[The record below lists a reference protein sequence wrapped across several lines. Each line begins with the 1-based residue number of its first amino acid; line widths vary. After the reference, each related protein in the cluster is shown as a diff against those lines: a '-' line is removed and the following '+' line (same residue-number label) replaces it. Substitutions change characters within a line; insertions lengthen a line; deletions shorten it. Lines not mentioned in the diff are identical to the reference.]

1 MMNNYLQ
8 ILQDSLVKKL
18 EVLAQIEQKSLEQS
32 NMIKGTDVDLALV
45 DSNMDEKAKLIEQ
58 VLSLDEGFESIYEKI
73 REDLLPNKERY
84 KNEIA
89 SLQKMIEKVTEKSAS
104 IQAIE
109 ARNKAE
115 MEVVFNKQK
124 KNLQGKRNAMS
135 VAKDYYQ
142 NMNKVKHVSPQFLD
156 QKK

>member
-1 MMNNYLQ
+1 MIHSYIQ

-18 EVLAQIEQKSLEQS
+18 ELLTQIEKKSLEQS
-32 NMIKGTDVDLALV
+32 MMLKSRDVDLALV
-45 DSNMDEKAKLIEQ
+45 DFNMDEKAALIDE
-58 VLSLDEGFESIYEKI
+58 VLLLDDGFEGIYEKI
-73 REDLLPNKERY
+73 KVYLVPKKEQY
-84 KNEIA
+84 KNEIRV
-89 SLQKMIEKVTEKSAS
+89 LQGLIEKVTEKNAS

-115 MEVVFNKQK
+115 MEVVFSNQK
-124 KNLQGKRNAMS
+124 KGLQGKKNAMS
-135 VAKDYYQ
+135 VAQNYYQ

>member
-18 EVLAQIEQKSLEQS
+18 ELMTLIEQKSMEQS
-32 NMIKGTDVDLALV
+32 KMIKGADVDLSLI
-45 DSNMDEKAKLIEQ
+45 DSNMDEKAQLIER
-58 VLSLDEGFESIYEKI
+58 VLSLDEGFESLYEKI
-73 REDLLPNKERY
+73 RDELIPNKDCYRD
-84 KNEIA
+84 EIA
-89 SLQKMIEKVTEKSAS
+89 SLQKLIGRITEKSAS
-104 IQAIE
+104 IQTIE

-115 MEVVFNKQK
+115 MEVVFSKQK
-124 KNLQGKRNAMS
+124 KGIQSKRNAMS